1 MIKFGFKRKLR
12 GLGPDQATLVAFH
25 PVPYWHGS
33 WAQDG

>member
-1 MIKFGFKRKLR
+1 
-12 GLGPDQATLVAFH
+12 LGPDQATLVAFH